1 MNNSNIAIIG
11 SHSVEISEF
20 LNSNS
25 HFAIPLLSF
34 EAGSALINQMGGD
47 EFFLDAVENKAKVTA
62 LKSITG
68 LDDCAELQSL
78 YAEHRVALLNVF
90 SNSFIGDDLIEV
102 HKHSH
107 TQLPSNNLPRGV
119 SYKIDDTAQ
128 GLYNLSIKD
137 NSAEKRYLEA
147 ARFVCR
153 RVVEIMVD
161 RYDQFASYKE
171 HLQDIDDLLK
181 NPLKIAGHSVYMP
194 ANLVADLAELL
205 GGTGQVI
212 SESENLDDG
221 WVSTEF
227 YDRPL
232 ALDNSLAVLYVFNRN
247 KEEISVVLSQIAA
260 EKNMTSSF
268 AFINLKM
275 LHCGYNFDMVAEAF
289 WSSTEH
295 TGRSIGMRKELAIAV
310 VTFLTLML
318 CRTISAYN
326 AGIDA

>member
-34 EAGSALINQMGGD
+34 DAGSALINQMGGD
-47 EFFLDAVENKAKVTA
+47 EFFLDAVENKAKVIA
-62 LKSITG
+62 LKSIAG
-68 LDDCAELQSL
+68 LDDSSELQSL
-78 YAEHRVALLNVF
+78 YAEHRTALLSVF
-90 SNSFIGDDLIEV
+90 SNSFMGDDLIEV

-107 TQLPSNNLPRGV
+107 TRLPSNNLPRGV
-119 SYKIDDTAQ
+119 SYTIDDTAQ
-128 GLYNLSIKD
+128 GLYSPSIKD

-153 RVVEIMVD
+153 SVVEIMVD
-161 RYDQFASYKE
+161 RYERFTSHNE
-171 HLQDIDDLLK
+171 HLQNIDDLLK
-181 NPLKIAGHSVYMP
+181 NPLKIAGHDVYMP

-205 GGTGQVI
+205 GGTGRVI

-221 WVSTEF
+221 WASTEF
-227 YDRPL
+227 YDTPL
-232 ALDNSLAVLYVFNRN
+232 AFDNSLAVLYVFNRN
-247 KEEISVVLSQIAA
+247 KEDISIVLSQIAA
-260 EKNMTSSF
+260 EKNAASSF
-268 AFINLKM
+268 AFMNFEI
-275 LHCGYNFDMVAEAF
+275 LHGGYNPDMVAEAF
-289 WSSTEH
+289 WSHTEH
-295 TGRSIGMRKELAIAV
+295 TGRSLGMKKELGMSV
-310 VTFLTLML
+310 VKFLALML

>member
-11 SHSVEISEF
+11 SHSAEISEF
-20 LNSNS
+20 LNSKS
-25 HFAIPLLSF
+25 YFAIPLLSF

-47 EFFLDAVENKAKVTA
+47 EVFLDAVENSATVRS
-62 LKSITG
+62 LKRITG
-68 LDDCAELQSL
+68 LDDNAELQSL
-78 YAEHRVALLNVF
+78 YVEHRATLLHTLSSSLMV
-90 SNSFIGDDLIEV
+90 DELTEV

-107 TQLPSNNLPRGV
+107 TRLPSNNLPRGL
-119 SYKIDDTAQ
+119 SHTIDDTAQ
-128 GLYNLSIKD
+128 GLYSPLIKD
-137 NSAEKRYLEA
+137 NSADKKYLEA

-153 RVVEIMVD
+153 SVVEIMVD
-161 RYDQFASYKE
+161 HYDQFASYKQ

-194 ANLVADLAELL
+194 ASLVADLAELL
-205 GGTGQVI
+205 GGAGQVT

-221 WVSTEF
+221 WASTEF

-268 AFINLKM
+268 AFINFEM
-275 LHCGYNFDMVAEAF
+275 LHGGYDSDMVAEAF

-310 VTFLTLML
+310 VTFLALML